1 MCGDPGWILVRIL
14 PPWTEACPE
23 IWVNKRDEETQFLC
37 GPQVAS
43 I

>member
-1 MCGDPGWILVRIL
+1 MGIQAGFWSGFY
-14 PPWTEACPE
+14 PWTEACPE